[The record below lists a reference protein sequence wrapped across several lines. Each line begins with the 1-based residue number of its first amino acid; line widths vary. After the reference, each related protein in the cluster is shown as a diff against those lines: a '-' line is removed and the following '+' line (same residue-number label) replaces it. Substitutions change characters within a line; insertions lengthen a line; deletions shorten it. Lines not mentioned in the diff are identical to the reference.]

1 MARYVLLL
9 FISFSLIFSLKLFS
23 RLYLRELS
31 GLITEVILLLTMSA
45 LLQDPV
51 QVLVGFK

>member
-9 FISFSLIFSLKLFS
+9 FISFSLTFSLKLFS
-23 RLYLRELS
+23 RLYLRELL